1 MRLSGRTLNRLA
13 EIICGASGGLNESE
27 TWANFRYRTSS
38 QLTEFFY
45 NCNLDYRHDGTTR
58 KWWVVGVLE
67 HLNQLPA
74 SDRNLPSDAL
84 LKVIQELLD
93 PAQYVSD
100 LARRSAA
107 LEDLNLVLARD
118 ELQAYFDG
126 PWRCRVRSI
135 ANGRVLAAPSRSL
148 RQVLQDRDTGS
159 AVEEFERALLHVESD
174 PPAAAT
180 AACALLEAV
189 FKVYVEKHDLVSPKK
204 PTIKP
209 LWKVV
214 SGHLGFSPGQI
225 QDDDLKRILS
235 GMSSV
240 VDGIAALRTHAGT
253 AHGRGG
259 MRYRLKPRHARLA
272 VHSAHTLATFILES
286 WDEKTVRASR
296 PA

>member
-13 EIICGASGGLNESE
+13 EMICGASGGFNESE
-27 TWANFRYRTSS
+27 AWANFRYRTSS
-38 QLTEFFY
+38 QLTEFFS
-45 NCNLDYRHDGTTR
+45 NCDLDYRHDGTTR

-67 HLNQLPA
+67 DLNQLPA
-74 SDRNLPSDAL
+74 SDSDLPPDAL

-135 ANGRVLAAPSRSL
+135 ANERGLAAPSRSL

-189 FKVYVEKHDLVSPKK
+189 FKVYVEEHDLVSPRK

-235 GMSSV
+235 GMISV
-240 VDGIAALRTHAGT
+240 VDGIAALRTHAGS

-272 VHSAHTLATFILES
+272 VHSAHTLATFVLES
-286 WDEKTVRASR
+286 WDEKTGRAPR